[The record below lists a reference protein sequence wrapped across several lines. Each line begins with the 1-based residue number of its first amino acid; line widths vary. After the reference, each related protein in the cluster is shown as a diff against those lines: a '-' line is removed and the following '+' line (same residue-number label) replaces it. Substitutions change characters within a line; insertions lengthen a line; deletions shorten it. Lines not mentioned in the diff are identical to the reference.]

1 MVLVE
6 ELRVL
11 NNKKR
16 EANSVPAT
24 AEHAVTHSSKEVFKP
39 RLIFWEVTKG
49 CNLRCVHCRATAT
62 ELSSPTDLPTA
73 KALDIIDQIA
83 AMGNPILVLSGG
95 EPLYRSDIFQ
105 LASYA
110 KDKGLRVALAT
121 NGTLVTKEVAR
132 MIADSGVK
140 RVSISLDGADAMT
153 HDSFRG
159 IPGAFEAA
167 LHGLRNLQEVGMST
181 QINMTI
187 ARHNAD
193 QLPRVLEMAR
203 TVGADALHTFLLVP
217 VGCGVDIA
225 NDQMVPPDEYE
236 SMLNWFYDQSLEGG
250 IELKATCAPHYFRVV
265 RQRRAEERRE
275 AERSE
280 VRGERSEVGD
290 CRSQIADCRSEN
302 LTLKA
307 ANSTM
312 KQEIGPTEMIMPG
325 GTGISLKP
333 QGAPMGHHTGHPAGN
348 HTGHPGG
355 HPGDMNAMTKGCLA
369 GTGVCFIS
377 HEGEVFPC
385 GYLPAIAGDLRKE
398 KFADIW
404 TNAKVFNDLRD
415 TDNLKGKCGCCEF
428 RNVCMGCRARAFAA
442 TGDYLDPEP
451 FCVYEPKSAALREK
465 MEQRGR

>member
-11 NNKKR
+11 NHKKP
-16 EANSVPAT
+16 EANSVTAT

-83 AMGNPILVLSGG
+83 EMGNPILVLSGG

-110 KDKGLRVALAT
+110 RDKGIRVALAT

-193 QLPRVLEMAR
+193 QLPRVLDMAK

-236 SMLNWFYDQSLEGG
+236 RMLNWFYDQSLEGG

-265 RQRRAEERRE
+265 RQRRAEERRKGGSSVTGQGPEGGPKSE
-275 AERSE
+275 AS
-280 VRGERSEVGD
+280 VNDASG
-290 CRSQIADCRSEN
+290 
-302 LTLKA
+302 
-307 ANSTM
+307 
-312 KQEIGPTEMIMPG
+312 IGPTEMIMPG
-325 GTGISLKP
+325 GTGISLRP
-333 QGAPMGHHTGHPAGN
+333 QGQHGGHPGGHPSGHPAGN
-348 HTGHPGG
+348 HTG

-385 GYLPAIAGDLRKE
+385 GYLPAIAGDLRRE

-404 TNAKVFNDLRD
+404 TNAKVFNELRD

>member
-1 MVLVE
+1 MVLIETKVRE
-6 ELRVL
+6 EGGVVTAPS
-11 NNKKR
+11 
-16 EANSVPAT
+16 EQAVP
-24 AEHAVTHSSKEVFKP
+24 HSSSSKSKEEFKP

-49 CNLRCVHCRATAT
+49 CNLRCIHCRATAT

-83 AMGNPILVLSGG
+83 AHSNPILVLSGG

-105 LASYA
+105 LARYA
-110 KDKGLRVALAT
+110 TDKGLRVALAT

-140 RVSISLDGADAMT
+140 RVSISLDGADALT

-167 LHGLRNLQEVGMST
+167 LHGFRNLKEVGMSV
-181 QINMTI
+181 QINTTI

-193 QLPRVLEMAR
+193 QLPRVLDLAR

-225 NDQMVPPDEYE
+225 ADQMVPPEEYE
-236 SMLNWFYDQSLEGG
+236 QMLNWFYDQSLEGG

-265 RQRRAEERRE
+265 RQRRAAERRAAE
-275 AERSE
+275 AAGKSAPNGAP
-280 VRGERSEVGD
+280 V
-290 CRSQIADCRSEN
+290 ADP
-302 LTLKA
+302 KA
-307 ANSTM
+307 
-312 KQEIGPTEMIMPG
+312 IGPIDMIMPG
-325 GTGISLKP
+325 GTGISLRP
-333 QGAPMGHHTGHPAGN
+333 QGHPAGHHTGHPS
-348 HTGHPGG
+348 GHPN
-355 HPGDMNAMTKGCLA
+355 DMNAMTKGCLA
-369 GTGVCFIS
+369 GTGVCFLS

-404 TNAKVFNDLRD
+404 ANAKVFNDLRD
-415 TDNLKGKCGCCEF
+415 TNNLKGKCGCCEF

-451 FCVYEPKSAALREK
+451 FCVYEPKSAALRAKVER
-465 MEQRGR
+465 RGN